1 MPSSPKIPRELILE
15 NALKMLIRDGYSAL
29 NIKALAKEIGCSTQ
43 PISWHFGNMEGLRTA
58 LAEYALN
65 YANDKMTPSAEDA
78 TDAFVQ
84 VGIAY
89 IQIALLEP
97 NLFKFL
103 YMNGDSRFSLP
114 DFEALKSYDGHRE
127 LVKKF
132 SAAYHTSEEKIGRY
146 IQHTVIYT
154 HGIATLVAAGIVKA
168 SGEEIMQMIDYA
180 GNSFRIQEGIPL
192 EQMPY
197 AEIMQKMVTEWKQQ
211 CHAKQHTGRIQK

>member
-58 LAEYALN
+58 LAEYAIN
-65 YANDKMTPSAEDA
+65 YANKKMTPSAEDA

-84 VGIAY
+84 VGVAY
-89 IQIALLEP
+89 IQIALREP

-114 DFEALKSYDGHRE
+114 NFEALKAYDSHGE
-127 LVKKF
+127 LVKRL
-132 SAAYHTSEEKIGRY
+132 SASYQISEEKIGRY
-146 IQHTVIYT
+146 LQHTIIYT
-154 HGIATLVAAGIVKA
+154 HGIAALAAAGIVKV
-168 SGEEIMQMIDYA
+168 SEKEVMQMIDYA
-180 GNSFRIQEGIPL
+180 GNSFRMQEGIPL
-192 EQMPY
+192 EQIPY
-197 AEIMQKMVTEWKQQ
+197 AEIMQE
-211 CHAKQHTGRIQK
+211 